1 MLKLIAW
8 AAGTQWMSWPRFWR
22 GVRRY
27 LPSVL
32 LDGLVAAI
40 ALAVALALRFDG
52 SVPGYYIDVYVAL
65 APVVATL
72 YAAATT
78 LFKVYRREWRF
89 ASLPDLLL
97 LARAIA
103 VATGVLFIID
113 VVVQPHEILRLLP
126 YSVVLLTGCFTYLA
140 LVALKLRPRLLA
152 ESRRGTFA
160 GAPRRTLIVGA
171 GRTGE
176 RLVRELRR
184 QPELGYQPICFA
196 DDDPAVQ
203 GLRIHDVPVRGGIDD
218 IPALVEQH
226 AIDTIIIALPSVTG
240 PAMRRIVD
248 RCHETDARIVVTPG
262 LDQYLDDGPS
272 DLLLRELR
280 VEDLLGREMVEIDIA
295 ACREY
300 LCGATVLVT
309 GAAGSIGGEL
319 CRQLVDLGPAR
330 LVLFDNNESG
340 LYDLA
345 LELGS
350 RRPADGPEVVACPG
364 SVTDADRVDAVFRQ
378 HAPKVVFHAA
388 AYKHV
393 PLMEQYPS
401 EAVIVNVLGTRLV
414 AEAALRHG
422 VERMVLISTDKA
434 VYPTSVMGATKRVAE
449 LLVQAFADEGRTR
462 FCAVRFGNVLG
473 SRGSV
478 VPTFAR
484 QIEWGGPVTVTDP
497 EASRYM
503 IAIAEAARLIIQA
516 GSFAEPRAIYILE
529 MGEEVRI
536 LDLATKMIRFRGLR
550 VGTDVAIQFTG
561 LRPGEKIREQL
572 YTADETTAP
581 TPHRSIIKIT
591 SPPVLARAELME
603 LVDDLVGRARTD
615 EPDALRARL
624 HAIVERAAQTPA
636 PAAAPATASSR
647 ESRPT
652 SGRSVAG
659 PWPRA
664 GS

>member
-1 MLKLIAW
+1 MLKFLAW
-8 AAGTQWMSWPRFWR
+8 AAGAQSMTWPRFRR

-32 LDGLVAAI
+32 LDGLVASI
-40 ALAVALALRFDG
+40 ALGVALALRFDG
-52 SVPGYYIDVYVAL
+52 SVPGYYLSVYMWL
-65 APVVATL
+65 APVVAAL
-72 YAAATT
+72 YAATMA
-78 LFKVYRREWRF
+78 LFRVYRCEWRF

-97 LARAIA
+97 LARATA
-103 VATGVLFIID
+103 VATGVLFLINL
-113 VVVQPHEILRLLP
+113 VFQPHEILRLLP

-140 LVALKLRPRLLA
+140 LVAIKLWPRLLA
-152 ESRRGTFA
+152 EGRRAAFY

-171 GRTGE
+171 GQTGE

-184 QPELGYQPICFA
+184 RPERGYLPICFA
-196 DDDPAVQ
+196 DDAPTLL
-203 GLRIHDVPVRGGIDD
+203 GRRIHDIPILGSIDS
-218 IPALVEQH
+218 IPALVAQH
-226 AIDTIIIALPSVTG
+226 SIDTIIIALPSVTG
-240 PAMRRIVD
+240 QAMRRIVE

-262 LDQYLDDGPS
+262 LDQYLDEGPS

-309 GAAGSIGGEL
+309 GAAGSIGSEL
-319 CRQLVDLGPAR
+319 CRQLVALGPAQ
-330 LVLFDNNESG
+330 LILFDNNESG
-340 LYDLA
+340 LYDLS
-345 LELGS
+345 LEIES
-350 RRPADGPEVVACPG
+350 RRTADSPEVIACPG
-364 SVTDADRVDAVFRQ
+364 SVTDAGRVDAVFRE
-378 HAPKVVFHAA
+378 HAPRVVFHAA

-393 PLMEQYPS
+393 PLMERYPS
-401 EAVIVNVLGTRLV
+401 EAVVVNVLGTRLV

-422 VERMVLISTDKA
+422 AQRMVLISTDKA
-434 VYPTSVMGATKRVAE
+434 VYPTNVMGATKRVAE
-449 LLVQAFADEGRTR
+449 LLVQAFATEGRTR

-484 QIEWGGPVTVTDP
+484 QIEWGGPVTVTHP

-503 IAIAEAARLIIQA
+503 IAITEAARLIIQA
-516 GSFAEPRAIYILE
+516 GSFAEPQAIYILE

-550 VGTDVAIQFTG
+550 VGTDIAIQFTG

-581 TPHRSIIKIT
+581 TPHPSIIKIT
-591 SPPVLARAELME
+591 SPPVLERGELFQQVEE
-603 LVDDLVGRARTD
+603 LVRLAANDEVEQLRTQLHSLVR
-615 EPDALRARL
+615 
-624 HAIVERAAQTPA
+624 RAAHASA
-636 PAAAPATASSR
+636 PAAPMTGIR
-647 ESRPT
+647 
-652 SGRSVAG
+652 
-659 PWPRA
+659 
-664 GS
+664 